1 MLLFVEIKLEILRP
15 GKLGSVKNV
24 WHCHK
29 GSPVPEHV
37 AGRDRRHFSQY
48 YYSRKLR
55 LPTIHV
61 YFHAMHS
68 QPIPSVTWTD
78 VEVLV
83 RRDYSGDHFSEVF
96 SILKEYE
103 KHSSD
108 EDPSRV
114 QVAVLKLA
122 HGNVERLRL
131 HVKAATF
138 DRRDVVLAAQYP
150 EYLKNGFPVEAL
162 PSQRK
167 GRDKRTTEKGT
178 CIR

>member
-1 MLLFVEIKLEILRP
+1 MSGTATRVALSKNMLP
-15 GKLGSVKNV
+15 AAT
-24 WHCHK
+24 
-29 GSPVPEHV
+29 V
-37 AGRDRRHFSQY
+37 ATSL
-48 YYSRKLR
+48 S
-55 LPTIHV
+55 TITLV
-61 YFHAMHS
+61 SCAFQPSMCIFMAMHS

-178 CIR
+178 GIR